1 MEVPMKFEEK
11 IQFIRR
17 ERGLSQE
24 ELAESLGISRQAVA
38 KWEQGLSMPDVDN
51 LIALSKLLRV
61 SIDKLLK
68 SEEEECNPGVFQDK
82 IKDGNRITESMLEFL
97 CRAKRNTYAGYGG
110 HTVSSRPKSHDLS
123 YEEGELSYLDTYLGG
138 ERFSGEE
145 ALWVAGDPVWAM
157 NYSGKVLSDQFSGDF
172 LKEAL
177 YLATTEAPYRG
188 PKLYKSGDYTYHCIV
203 NGSVEW
209 FQGYEEIFYEQNK
222 IYECYFHGGIV
233 KR

>member
-1 MEVPMKFEEK
+1 MKFEEK
-11 IQFIRR
+11 IQSIRR

-68 SEEEECNPGVFQDK
+68 PEEEECNPGAFQDK
-82 IKDGNRITESMLEFL
+82 IKDGYRITDSMLEFL
-97 CRAKRNTYAGYGG
+97 CRAKRNTYAGHGG

-123 YEEGELSYLDTYLGG
+123 YEEGEFSYLDTYLGG
-138 ERFSGEE
+138 DRFSGEE
-145 ALWVAGDPVWAM
+145 ALWVAGEPVWAM
-157 NYSGKVLSDQFSGDF
+157 NYSGKVISDQFSGDF

-177 YLATTEAPYRG
+177 YLATKEAPYRG
-188 PKLYKSGDYTYHCIV
+188 PKLHKNGDYTYHCIA
-203 NGSVEW
+203 NG
-209 FQGYEEIFYEQNK
+209 NK
-222 IYECYFHGGIV
+222 
-233 KR
+233 